1 MLRRQ
6 NNRPDAIFAGR
17 AMPAMTAASSA
28 REIATEIHNQLQ
40 SLPVRNAPNV
50 QGVRRAFSRI
60 LRREDGRLV
69 TEVARELRL
78 EYGYRSVPYELI
90 LAHPAAFALLGEQE
104 LEELG
109 QGLSSWWSVDS
120 FARTLSGPA
129 WRDGLIEDGVIL
141 KWARSHDKW
150 WRRAALV
157 STVALNVKSRGGK
170 GDVPRT
176 LKVCRLLV
184 DDHEDMVEKALSW
197 ALRELVIH
205 DAGAVRDFIAEH
217 QARLGSR
224 VRREVGNKLRTGLKS
239 PRRRAT

>member
-1 MLRRQ
+1 
-6 NNRPDAIFAGR
+6 
-17 AMPAMTAASSA
+17 MTATSSA

-40 SLPVRNAPNV
+40 SLPVRNAPNTHRI
-50 QGVRRAFSRI
+50 RRAFSRA
-60 LRREDGRLV
+60 LRREHGHLV
-69 TEVARELRL
+69 VEVARELRL
-78 EYGYRSVPYELI
+78 EYGYRSIPYELI
-90 LAHPAAFALLGEQE
+90 LAHQAALRLLGQRE

-109 QGLSSWWSVDS
+109 RGLDSWWSVDS

-129 WRDGLIEDGVIL
+129 WHEGLIDDGVIL
-141 KWARSHDKW
+141 KWARSRDKW

-176 LKVCRLLV
+176 LKVCRLLA

-197 ALRELVIH
+197 ALRELVVH